1 MKKKFFAVA
10 LATTMALSTALTAN
24 AATTDTLSSANPF
37 VNTGDEKLT
46 GDFDVT
52 YSFHTKST
60 LTDNWDTFAIEFY
73 SDAVTTGTTG
83 KGYLTLR
90 ADTYGWWAEGWLA
103 DSVEGQTDVNA
114 NWKGAENGWD
124 NWKTDVSDADVTIN
138 AKRAGNTISVQYDIK
153 GTNGSSYTFTNSVEN
168 VGGFG
173 DYVYV
178 HLTMAQTAG
187 VQVDLTNIKFTD
199 NAAAGNNNNAA
210 AGNDN
215 NAAAGNNNSTAVSDN
230 KATTKATSSVKTGDV
245 APVAALAAVAV
256 VACAAVV
263 VSRKKVT
270 E

>member
-10 LATTMALSTALTAN
+10 LATTMALSTVMTAS
-24 AATTDTLSSANPF
+24 AETKDSLSSSAPF

-90 ADTYGWWAEGWLA
+90 ADAFGWWAEGWLA
-103 DSVEGQTDVNA
+103 ESVPGQTDVNA
-114 NWKGAENGWD
+114 NWKGAEAGWD

-138 AKRAGNTISVQYDIK
+138 AKRSGNTISVQYDIK

-173 DYVYV
+173 DYVYA
-178 HLTMAQTAG
+178 HLTMAQSAN
-187 VQVDLTNIKFTD
+187 VQVDLTNVKFTKNGSD
-199 NAAAGNNNNAA
+199 EQKPAGNGATTAAADKATTAA
-210 AGNDN
+210 D
-215 NAAAGNNNSTAVSDN
+215 
-230 KATTKATSSVKTGDV
+230 KATTKATTAAKTGDV